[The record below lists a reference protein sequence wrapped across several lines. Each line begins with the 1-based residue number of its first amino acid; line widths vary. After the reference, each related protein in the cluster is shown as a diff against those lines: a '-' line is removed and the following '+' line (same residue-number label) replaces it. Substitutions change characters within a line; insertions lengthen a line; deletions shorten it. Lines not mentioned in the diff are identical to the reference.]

1 MGLIHLRNDSAALL
15 ANAAQVS
22 LVSGREA
29 QERHA
34 FLGRQFAEPVVKPY
48 VSERSPAELLDKIIG
63 LHEDAVIKPPRNA
76 WLNWRRDSRI

>member
-1 MGLIHLRNDSAALL
+1 MIPQRLL

-48 VSERSPAELLDKIIG
+48 VSARSPAELLHKIIG
-63 LHEDAVIKPPRNA
+63 LHEDAVRAVAVIRA
-76 WLNWRRDSRI
+76 MVVSL